1 LTAFGLQGLFE
12 AAMEASMQMHP
23 DKVYLARTPIDRAE
37 APFATYRALAQRT
50 LVALRRSE
58 PLMPLCR
65 LRQENGGQGYYK
77 RYRRDGSAVSWQ
89 LDRVNSQ
96 RLEDGLKP
104 IPYDTADV

>member
-1 LTAFGLQGLFE
+1 
-12 AAMEASMQMHP
+12 MHMHP

-37 APFATYRALAQRT
+37 ALFATYRALA
-50 LVALRRSE
+50 ALRRSE

-96 RLEDGLKP
+96 RLGDGLKP
-104 IPYDTADV
+104 MPCDTADV

>member
-1 LTAFGLQGLFE
+1 
-12 AAMEASMQMHP
+12 MHMHP

-37 APFATYRALAQRT
+37 APFATYRTLA
-50 LVALRRSE
+50 VLRRSE

-104 IPYDTADV
+104 IPYDTTDV

>member
-1 LTAFGLQGLFE
+1 
-12 AAMEASMQMHP
+12 MQMHP
-23 DKVYLARTPIDRAE
+23 DKVYLARMPIDRAE

-50 LVALRRSE
+50 LAALRRSE

-104 IPYDTADV
+104 IPCDTADV

>member
-1 LTAFGLQGLFE
+1 
-12 AAMEASMQMHP
+12 MRMHP

-37 APFATYRALAQRT
+37 APFATYRALA
-50 LVALRRSE
+50 ALRRSE

-65 LRQENGGQGYYK
+65 LRQESGGQGYYK

-104 IPYDTADV
+104 IPCDTADV

>member
-1 LTAFGLQGLFE
+1 
-12 AAMEASMQMHP
+12 MEASLHMHP
-23 DKVYLARTPIDRAE
+23 DKFYLARTPIDRAE

-50 LVALRRSE
+50 LAVLRWSE

-65 LRQENGGQGYYK
+65 LRQENGGQCYYK
-77 RYRRDGSAVSWQ
+77 RYCRDGSAVSWQ

-104 IPYDTADV
+104 IPCDTDDV

>member
-1 LTAFGLQGLFE
+1 
-12 AAMEASMQMHP
+12 MEASLQMHP

-50 LVALRRSE
+50 LAALRRSE

-77 RYRRDGSAVSWQ
+77 RCRRDGSAVSWQ

>member
-1 LTAFGLQGLFE
+1 
-12 AAMEASMQMHP
+12 MEASTHMHP
-23 DKVYLARTPIDRAE
+23 DKVYLARTPIGRAE
-37 APFATYRALAQRT
+37 APFATYRALA
-50 LVALRRSE
+50 ALRRSE

-65 LRQENGGQGYYK
+65 LRQESGGQGYYK

-104 IPYDTADV
+104 IPCDTADV

>member
-1 LTAFGLQGLFE
+1 
-12 AAMEASMQMHP
+12 MEASLHMHP
-23 DKVYLARTPIDRAE
+23 DKFYLARTPIDRAE

-50 LVALRRSE
+50 LAVLRWSE

-65 LRQENGGQGYYK
+65 LRQENGGQCYYK
-77 RYRRDGSAVSWQ
+77 RYCRDGSAVSWQ

-104 IPYDTADV
+104 IPYDTTDV

>member
-1 LTAFGLQGLFE
+1 
-12 AAMEASMQMHP
+12 MHMHP

-37 APFATYRALAQRT
+37 APFATYRALA
-50 LVALRRSE
+50 ALRRSE

-104 IPYDTADV
+104 IPYDTTDV